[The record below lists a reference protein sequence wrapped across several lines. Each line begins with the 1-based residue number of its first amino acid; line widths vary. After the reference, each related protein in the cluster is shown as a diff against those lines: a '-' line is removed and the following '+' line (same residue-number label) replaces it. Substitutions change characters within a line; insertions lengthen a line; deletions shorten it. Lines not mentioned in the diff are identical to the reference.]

1 MWVPIRPISIPIICN
16 PDRLKMLKNPTMHQ
30 QQHINIDIKNMVN
43 MQIKKQFIT
52 IFTYN
57 KVKYLANREVL

>member
-1 MWVPIRPISIPIICN
+1 
-16 PDRLKMLKNPTMHQ
+16 MLKNPTMHQ